1 MSIVGGDMVEVK
13 YNQYT
18 KIISYKSEVVKHVY
32 SYPV

>member
-1 MSIVGGDMVEVK
+1 MNVVAGDMVEVK

-32 SYPV
+32 YPV